1 MAGNLFIQLIAR
13 LNKALSKAQIQTDIK
28 EIEKTPF
35 YVRMTGRLNRSLTR
49 RNIENDAQNIARN
62 INVDINARVSERE
75 LQNSFDTARQNLENN
90 IQNNPINV
98 PVNIDTEGMQQG
110 QQQMNNLN
118 NEARNARGIF
128 SDYLS
133 AREIFRAVTSAIRE
147 AVEEVK
153 ALNKA
158 QTDLQIATSKSASEM
173 KSLMQDYNQLAKD
186 MSSTTLDI
194 SETADSFLRQGHSVA
209 DTNTLIKDS
218 LILAKVGQL
227 ESEEATKYLTSA
239 MKGYQVEAEN
249 VLGIV
254 DKLSATDMAA
264 AVSAGGLAESMSKC
278 ANSASTAGVSM
289 DSLIGYIATVA
300 EVTQKSDSVVGESF
314 KTIMARMGKIKLND
328 WIDDDGTDIS
338 GEINDVEKTLGKF
351 DIALRKSA
359 TEFRD
364 FEDVIYD
371 VGMAWDKFSSVDK
384 NAIANAFGGVYQR
397 ENVLTLFNNFSR
409 ALELTEVS
417 ANSAGTA
424 MEKFSI
430 YENSLEAATNR
441 LTASLEGLAYNTVN
455 ADFLKGLINATA
467 GIVEFVDSTKLIQT
481 GLTAAMFTGA
491 ISGLVALGT
500 RMVALRNN
508 VTQFTQAM
516 EISRSTT
523 ALTASQYNNL
533 RLLVSGLTESQLR
546 LVLSSRQLTEAQRLE
561 LMQIAGI
568 EQARQRQLLQTWH
581 LTDAENAQTVAT
593 FSLRGA
599 WEGLKASIVANPI
612 GLIVTAL
619 TLATTAITTY
629 KQKQEEAR
637 QEAVDS
643 ANAINDQ
650 SNSMK
655 DLVSQYE
662 KILDSE
668 KTESEKTEEL
678 NKWKQTLAETYG
690 FEKDKLAELNT
701 EREKGIEL
709 LNAEIDAE
717 NSKKRGEWLAEY
729 ANQFEKAKSLIENP
743 EWDGGTDGT
752 VQSSFFAK
760 IDSKNIRD
768 SIAEQFT
775 VDDVAGTFDFS
786 GDNLIET
793 YENLKNILSIMGNAK
808 DLSYDEKNLLDKLNK
823 EEASIKKVLD
833 EYLSI
838 YETGYDYKA
847 LNSFADYK
855 QNNPLADVGK
865 ESYISWRDGLLATA
879 EGDKALEK
887 ELLALA
893 EQQFPDYAKYFENLN
908 KAKIQFGATKPNS
921 GFDALKKNFLESLS
935 DEDLEVAIQI
945 PDLFIDGIENAT
957 EKIEN
962 FKKVN
967 NFDKS
972 IKSLEELKEAYDGI
986 SDSAD
991 KFISSQKTLNSAFE
1005 EQEKYGQLASSTVSN
1020 LIEAGYS
1027 RALSVDAETGAITL
1041 NKDAVE
1047 MLNNVKKQ
1055 ELKLSI
1061 MREKLS
1067 LQEKLRDESV
1077 EINSL
1082 TAEMAHA
1089 TEERREEIRTL
1100 IAERMAQASLNDEAV
1115 DLIKQYDAILS
1126 MIDNPI
1132 EFDSDSNKSTKD
1144 EEPAQVTA
1152 FKKELAE
1159 KQHLVAMKKLSEE
1172 EYLNWLD
1179 GAYKEAYAGLTGYED
1194 ELYKYEEEI
1203 FSKRRELAE
1212 KAFDDTIDGIEK
1224 EIDTLDKL
1232 KDNASLDS
1240 NVSGNIYEII
1250 DQQIGLYNNAI
1261 ATIDKRIAELEAS
1274 GLVGIEDEIEEL
1286 NKQKDDLLDKV
1297 YNLSKDRTS
1306 IGVDNEIKYWEEMQS
1321 KQNEFYDKQI
1331 EKLKKQ
1337 KELLE
1342 DKNDEEER
1350 AKDLAEKQLELRKAQ
1365 IALED
1370 ARRNRNVLVYYAGG
1384 AYSYEADQT
1393 AIAEAEEDVK
1403 KAKEDLEELR
1413 QEEIKDNLDKQID
1426 ILEEQKDKDS
1436 EYYDTII
1443 KLLEDMSG
1451 DNKVQSESNRSI
1463 WGELLATEAGQ
1474 KAIAQIDPDKLQEL
1488 LDSGFLVKKDGK
1500 YSLGEQKPSGI
1511 FHPETDV
1518 VKILSKILHKS
1529 ESEILSNQKLM
1540 NAVSNDFSGFN
1551 SLAMPSQSTLSELTK
1566 VNTANITN
1574 YNNNSKV
1581 SNTYHVDKIDVGYSG
1596 DDFND
1601 MLGQAFTALNQAIVV
1616 KGNKVAYGN

>member
-1 MAGNLFIQLIAR
+1 MDFQNGQGIRSLGNIVSKQDIANFEKFQKDLQNGISYHKAFNNNLANSHSYIQQQASSLRELITQRNLLNRQLRTGKITQEEYNTAITANQTQIQTLTNQTKSLTVAQR
-13 LNKALSKAQIQTDIK
+13 LATATSKALSI
-28 EIEKTPF
+28 
-35 YVRMTGRLNRSLTR
+35 GLNL
-49 RNIENDAQNIARN
+49 IGNIAIASVVN
-62 INVDINARVSERE
+62 LIITGITKLVNKEKE
-75 LQNSFDTARQNLENN
+75 LCDAAKE
-90 IQNNPINV
+90 
-98 PVNIDTEGMQQG
+98 
-110 QQQMNNLN
+110 
-118 NEARNARGIF
+118 
-128 SDYLS
+128 S
-133 AREIFRAVTSAIRE
+133 ADEI
-147 AVEEVK
+147 
-153 ALNKA
+153 
-158 QTDLQIATSKSASEM
+158 KSQADEMKKLASE
-173 KSLMQDYNQLAKD
+173 Y
-186 MSSTTLDI
+186 
-194 SETADSFLRQGHSVA
+194 ET
-209 DTNTLIKDS
+209 I
-218 LILAKVGQL
+218 I
-227 ESEEATKYLTSA
+227 
-239 MKGYQVEAEN
+239 
-249 VLGIV
+249 
-254 DKLSATDMAA
+254 
-264 AVSAGGLAESMSKC
+264 
-278 ANSASTAGVSM
+278 
-289 DSLIGYIATVA
+289 
-300 EVTQKSDSVVGESF
+300 
-314 KTIMARMGKIKLND
+314 
-328 WIDDDGTDIS
+328 
-338 GEINDVEKTLGKF
+338 
-351 DIALRKSA
+351 
-359 TEFRD
+359 
-364 FEDVIYD
+364 
-371 VGMAWDKFSSVDK
+371 
-384 NAIANAFGGVYQR
+384 
-397 ENVLTLFNNFSR
+397 
-409 ALELTEVS
+409 
-417 ANSAGTA
+417 
-424 MEKFSI
+424 
-430 YENSLEAATNR
+430 
-441 LTASLEGLAYNTVN
+441 
-455 ADFLKGLINATA
+455 
-467 GIVEFVDSTKLIQT
+467 
-481 GLTAAMFTGA
+481 
-491 ISGLVALGT
+491 
-500 RMVALRNN
+500 
-508 VTQFTQAM
+508 
-516 EISRSTT
+516 
-523 ALTASQYNNL
+523 
-533 RLLVSGLTESQLR
+533 
-546 LVLSSRQLTEAQRLE
+546 
-561 LMQIAGI
+561 
-568 EQARQRQLLQTWH
+568 
-581 LTDAENAQTVAT
+581 
-593 FSLRGA
+593 
-599 WEGLKASIVANPI
+599 
-612 GLIVTAL
+612 
-619 TLATTAITTY
+619 
-629 KQKQEEAR
+629 
-637 QEAVDS
+637 
-643 ANAINDQ
+643 
-650 SNSMK
+650 
-655 DLVSQYE
+655 
-662 KILDSE
+662 DSE
-668 KTESEKTEEL
+668 KSEAEKTEEL
-678 NKWKQTLAETYG
+678 NKWKQTLVETYG

-729 ANQFEKAKSLIENP
+729 ANQFKKAKSLIENP
-743 EWDGGTDGT
+743 EWSAGTDGI
-752 VQSSFFAK
+752 VQTSFFK
-760 IDSKNIRD
+760 RIDSKYIRD

-775 VDDVAGTFDFS
+775 IDDVAGTFDFS

-847 LNSFADYK
+847 LNNFADYK

-879 EGDKALEK
+879 EGDTALEK
-887 ELLALA
+887 ELLSLA

-935 DEDLEVAIQI
+935 DEDLEIAIQI

-991 KFISSQKTLNSAFE
+991 KFISNQKTLNSAFE
-1005 EQEKYGQLASSTVSN
+1005 EQEKYGQLASSTVSS

-1055 ELKLSI
+1055 ELKLSV

-1100 IAERMAQASLNDEAV
+1100 IAERMAQASLNDETV
-1115 DLIKQYDAILS
+1115 ELIEQYDAILA

-1144 EEPAQVTA
+1144 EEPAKVTA

-1224 EIDTLDKL
+1224 EIDALEKL
-1232 KDNASLDS
+1232 KDEASIDS
-1240 NVSGNIYEII
+1240 NVDGNIYEII

-1261 ATIDKRIAELEAS
+1261 AEIDKRIAELESS

-1286 NKQKDDLLDKV
+1286 NKQKDDLLEKV
-1297 YNLSKDRTS
+1297 YDLGKERTS
-1306 IGVDNEIKYWEEMQS
+1306 TGIENEISYWEEMQS

-1370 ARRNRNVLVYYAGG
+1370 ARRNRNVLVYTAGG
-1384 AYSYEADQT
+1384 GYSYETDKT
-1393 AIAEAEEDVK
+1393 TIAEAEENVK

-1413 QEEIKDNLDKQID
+1413 QEEIKDNLDKQIE

-1463 WGELLATEAGQ
+1463 WGQLLATEGGQ
-1474 KAIAQIDPDKLQEL
+1474 KALGQIDNNTLQEL
-1488 LDSGFLVKKDGK
+1488 LDTGFLAKKDGR
-1500 YSLGEQKPSGI
+1500 YVLGEGDLTTIRKTEDDI
-1511 FHPETDV
+1511 N
-1518 VKILSKILHKS
+1518 KMLSKLLHIP
-1529 ESEILSNQKLM
+1529 ESSIADKEKLLR
-1540 NAVSNDFSGFN
+1540 AVSSGGFN
-1551 SLAMPSQSTLSELTK
+1551 SLAIPSQSTLSELTK
-1566 VNTANITN
+1566 TKGTMVTN
-1574 YNNNSKV
+1574 YNNSKI
-1581 SNTYHVDKIDVGYSG
+1581 SNTYHVDKIEVGYSG

-1601 MLGQAFTALNQAIVV
+1601 MLGQAFNAMNQQITIN
-1616 KGNKVAYGN
+1616 GNKVAYGS